1 MLPNPSEEGLANN
14 GPIFVI
20 RSERIGKAVWLNAA
34 APRPKWGGREA
45 AIKFV
50 TEVDARRVAI
60 RIGGTWYVEPA

>member
-1 MLPNPSEEGLANN
+1 MPPNPSEEGLANS